1 MAFVVGSLV
10 YGPVLGKPWAKAMQ
24 QEKRDEKWAE
34 ASIQRKGMLSL
45 FIVNAFLQFLQV
57 SLDLTRVHLTRV
69 HHPPGNFLRI
79 CETAITDSRAGL
91 LSGRMPS

>member
-57 SLDLTRVHLTRV
+57 SLDLARV
-69 HHPPGNFLRI
+69 HHPSGNFLRI
-79 CETAITDSRAGL
+79 CEIAITDSRAGL